1 MSKNLKK
8 RLADIE
14 TKTAAAALDW
24 REAESLVSILG
35 RRDALAWPWRFTIHS
50 RTAFCEI
57 RTRWKEYLSGQAGIA
72 SRADGQSQWKEA
84 AELRQRLISSGMA
97 TATHSSGQVTGL
109 FLTSMGEATARGLV
123 GSRLHSFHESGV
135 LVLARLRQLVEQTG
149 VSGVAETVLWNRP
162 CFGNPSAWD
171 AMTEL
176 IMPCITAGLV
186 RAESDTTGRIV
197 FVPVDGIPEP
207 TEINV
212 DVQADDRFDALY
224 VDSFDNERAVL
235 ETCEARDLH
244 ECFVPLPANWP
255 WNFED
260 KAE

>member
-1 MSKNLKK
+1 MK
-8 RLADIE
+8 RLKSRIDALE
-14 TKTAAAALDW
+14 SKTAAAALDAN
-24 REAESLVSILG
+24 EAELLVSILG

-72 SRADGQSQWKEA
+72 SRADGKADWKTA

-97 TATHSSGQVTGL
+97 TAQHSSGQVTGM
-109 FLTSMGEATARGLV
+109 FLSARGESMARGLV
-123 GSRLHSFHESGV
+123 GDRLHSFHESGV

-162 CFGNPSAWD
+162 CFGNPSQWD
-171 AMTEL
+171 SMTEL
-176 IMPCITAGLV
+176 IMPCVTSGLV

-197 FVPVDGIPEP
+197 YVPVDGIPEP
-207 TEINV
+207 PEVSVNV
-212 DVQADDRFDALY
+212 MADDRFDELY
-224 VDSFDNERAVL
+224 IKSFDDERAVL

-244 ECFVPLPANWP
+244 ECFIPLPANWP

-260 KAE
+260 KAP